1 MAISK
6 EETDRDH
13 GSAGAMG
20 DNPEL
25 RLEDQWRKDMRS
37 TTLSASLAAL
47 LVATGA
53 FAQQATEQPPATQ
66 PQAAQQ
72 QGAMP
77 RASEQQPGQQQ
88 AAATGDYCTD
98 GFVSIKLAENG
109 KVSKDEATQIADHE
123 FTSMDKDKDGRLS
136 PQEFAECMMR
146 AAGGLQRTGA
156 RTHRDSQS
164 DMAAF
169 KAADTDGN
177 GTLSPQEYLAA
188 AEREFR
194 EQLAAA
200 AANDAQL
207 PVYQFI
213 WVPAPVAAAAAQ
225 QGHGAAPAS
234 ASESEAASHAT
245 LSFDRRDQNGDSG
258 LTPTEWQANSPAITP
273 EVVALH
279 FTLLD
284 DNKDGFVGKD
294 EYVAAAA
301 NRFEKAANA
310 QQANAQRTAP
320 AEDEVPIWILYVY

>member
-1 MAISK
+1 
-6 EETDRDH
+6 
-13 GSAGAMG
+13 
-20 DNPEL
+20 
-25 RLEDQWRKDMRS
+25 MRY
-37 TTLSASLAAL
+37 TTLSTSLAAL

-53 FAQQATEQPPATQ
+53 FAQQATAQQPAVQ

-72 QGAMP
+72 GAMP
-77 RASEQQPGQQQ
+77 SGRAQHAEQQQQM
-88 AAATGDYCTD
+88 AATGDYCTD

-109 KVSKDEATQIADHE
+109 KVSKDEAAQIADHE

-136 PQEFAECMMR
+136 PEEFAQCMMR
-146 AAGGLQRTGA
+146 AAGGLQRTGGQ
-156 RTHRDSQS
+156 THGDSQS

-169 KAADTDGN
+169 KAADIDGN

-194 EQLAAA
+194 EQLAAV

-225 QGHGAAPAS
+225 QGHGAVAAS

-258 LTPTEWQANSPAITP
+258 LTPSEWQANSPAITP

-279 FTLLD
+279 FSLLD

-301 NRFEKAANA
+301 NRFDRAANG
-310 QQANAQRTAP
+310 QQANAQRTRTQ
-320 AEDEVPIWILYVY
+320 EDEVPIWILYVY

>member
-1 MAISK
+1 
-6 EETDRDH
+6 
-13 GSAGAMG
+13 
-20 DNPEL
+20 
-25 RLEDQWRKDMRS
+25 MRS

-53 FAQQATEQPPATQ
+53 FAQQATEQQSATQ

-88 AAATGDYCTD
+88 QQKAATGDYCTD
-98 GFVSIKLAENG
+98 GFVSIKLTENG
-109 KVSKDEATQIADHE
+109 RVSKDEAAQIADHE

-136 PQEFAECMMR
+136 PEEFAECMMR
-146 AAGGLQRTGA
+146 AAGGLQRTGGQ
-156 RTHRDSQS
+156 TQRDSQS
-164 DMAAF
+164 DVAAF
-169 KAADTDGN
+169 KAADTDSN
-177 GTLSPQEYLAA
+177 GALSPQEYLAA

-213 WVPAPVAAAAAQ
+213 WVPAPVAAAAAAAQ
-225 QGHGAAPAS
+225 RGHGAVAVSAS
-234 ASESEAASHAT
+234 ASEAASHAT

-258 LTPTEWQANSPAITP
+258 VTPSEWQASSPAITP

-279 FTLLD
+279 FSLLD
-284 DNKDGFVGKD
+284 DNKDGFVGRD

-301 NRFEKAANA
+301 NRFDRAANG
-310 QQANAQRTAP
+310 QQANAQRTTP
-320 AEDEVPIWILYVY
+320 QEDEVPIWILYVY